1 MIIII
6 RFGIEPCFYKTIISA
21 EGVAPPSASSFTGPT
36 ENSPGFREDADN
48 VSTTSSMETEWIEVD
63 QPDGKF
69 YFNRYTKEV
78 RKELPTGR

>member
-1 MIIII
+1 MATSPKQNTLEAMFHPIDD
-6 RFGIEPCFYKTIISA
+6 S
-21 EGVAPPSASSFTGPT
+21 PT